1 MELHFIYN
9 PNRWLANAKAGS
21 AEVRVHR
28 AGCRDI
34 AKEKR
39 GSTSDYVSAFD
50 SQVDAAEEWW
60 ADFIAEESMT
70 AEDAMNYTDFMPCTA
85 GLPVRLAAVQ
95 RGSGTHAVD
104 CGLQGSGLDKS
115 CTCGIDKPAVSLPN
129 PTADKL
135 AAAHNRTAYRIA
147 ELQVKLEWL
156 QKKERSQYA
165 AAMAALHDG
174 QHMRHDK
181 EPEYGANA
189 ISVVY

>member
-9 PNRWLANAKAGS
+9 PNRWLYHASAGS

-34 AKEKR
+34 AKERK
-39 GSTSDYVSAFD
+39 GSTSDYASAHA
-50 SQVDAAEEWW
+50 SQEEAAQDWW

-70 AEDAMNYTDFMPCTA
+70 ADDAMQYTDFMPCTA
-85 GLPVRLAAVQ
+85 GLPVSSPQASQ
-95 RGSGTHAVD
+95 
-104 CGLQGSGLDKS
+104 
-115 CTCGIDKPAVSLPN
+115 PN

-135 AAAHNRTAYRIA
+135 AAQHNRTAYRIA
-147 ELQVKLEWL
+147 ELQEKLEWL
-156 QKKERSQYA
+156 KNKERTQYA

-174 QHMRHDK
+174 QQMRHGK
-181 EPEYGANA
+181 EAVYGASQ

>member
-85 GLPVRLAAVQ
+85 GLPVHAAVASQ
-95 RGSGTHAVD
+95 
-104 CGLQGSGLDKS
+104 
-115 CTCGIDKPAVSLPN
+115 PN

>member
-50 SQVDAAEEWW
+50 SQTDAAEEWW

-85 GLPVRLAAVQ
+85 GLPVHAAVASQ
-95 RGSGTHAVD
+95 
-104 CGLQGSGLDKS
+104 
-115 CTCGIDKPAVSLPN
+115 PN

-135 AAAHNRTAYRIA
+135 AAAYNRTSERMTELA
-147 ELQVKLEWL
+147 EKLEWL
-156 QKKERSQYA
+156 RKKQSRQYD

-174 QHMRHDK
+174 QYMAHDND
-181 EPEYGANA
+181 PTSGAKR

>member
-1 MELHFIYN
+1 MEVHIIYN
-9 PNRWLANAKAGS
+9 PNRWLYHASAGS

-34 AKEKR
+34 AKEVK
-39 GSTSDYVSAFD
+39 GSTSNYKTVVD
-50 SQVDAAEEWW
+50 SQEEAAQDFW

-70 AEDAMNYTDFMPCTA
+70 ADDAMTYTDFMPCCKD
-85 GLPVRLAAVQ
+85 LPVAVAASQ
-95 RGSGTHAVD
+95 A
-104 CGLQGSGLDKS
+104 
-115 CTCGIDKPAVSLPN
+115 N

-147 ELQVKLEWL
+147 ELQAKIEWL
-156 QKKERSQYA
+156 QNKERTQYA

-174 QHMRHDK
+174 QQMRHDH
-181 EPEYGANA
+181 EPEYGASQ